1 MKIEN
6 IDCAVT
12 IIQDMKIMLR
22 HKEELES
29 NSILTLLNNIDEIYH
44 HLSERHK
51 EIVVKTFRLCVEE
64 QIEEYRKQIE
74 EL

>member
-6 IDCAVT
+6 MDRAVT
-12 IIQDMKIMLR
+12 IIQNMKIMLR
-22 HKEELES
+22 HKEELERG
-29 NSILTLLNNIDEIYH
+29 SILTWLNNIDEIYH

-51 EIVVKTFRLCVEE
+51 ETIIKMFCLCVEE

>member
-6 IDCAVT
+6 MDRAVA

-22 HKEELES
+22 HKEELE
-29 NSILTLLNNIDEIYH
+29 NGSILTWLNNIDEIYH

-51 EIVVKTFRLCVEE
+51 EKVVKMFSLCVEE